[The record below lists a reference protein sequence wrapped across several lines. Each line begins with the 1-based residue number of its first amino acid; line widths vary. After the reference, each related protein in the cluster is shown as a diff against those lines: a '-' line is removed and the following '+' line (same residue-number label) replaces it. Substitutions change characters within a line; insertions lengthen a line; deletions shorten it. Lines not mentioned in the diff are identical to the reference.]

1 MYSYK
6 SLSPG
11 ELGLILLLLLGGWFI
26 SYHLFDLYDLDDI
39 RGQAALLGINIAFSF
54 FLFSVFL
61 SIFGIRPL
69 VAIPAALW
77 GQMAW
82 NSLNFAHMP
91 YLGYF
96 MIPAEIWVA
105 AKFINL
111 RSELKFT
118 LALLVA
124 MIVRLA
130 AMLITELLRPDVVK
144 WVDVL
149 IG

>member
-1 MYSYK
+1 MYSHK

-11 ELGLILLLLLGGWFI
+11 EVGLIVLLLLGGWFI
-26 SYHLFDLYDLDDI
+26 SYHLFDLYDMADI
-39 RGQAALLGINIAFSF
+39 RGQAALLGINVVFSF
-54 FLFSVFL
+54 FLLGVFL
-61 SIFGIRPL
+61 SVLGIRPL

-96 MIPAEIWVA
+96 MIPIEIWVA

-111 RSELKFT
+111 RSELNFT
-118 LALLVA
+118 MSLLAA
-124 MIVRLA
+124 MTVRLA
-130 AMLITELLRPDVVK
+130 AMLVTELLRPDVVK
-144 WVDVL
+144 WVGFMV
-149 IG
+149 